1 MVKCTN
7 GVNTI
12 TVTEGAF
19 ETIFKYQGFR
29 RMDNNAD
36 AETPVENVD
45 DVEGENE
52 EFPDELIEKP
62 ISEWSKQEVK
72 DFAASH
78 NIDISGTR
86 NVSQAKEII
95 KRYLEELQ

>member
-19 ETIFKYQGFR
+19 ETIFKSQGFR
-29 RMDNNAD
+29 RVDNDAD
-36 AETPVENVD
+36 VQMPVENGD
-45 DVEGENE
+45 GVENGNE
-52 EFPDELIEKP
+52 ELPDELIEKP

-72 DFAASH
+72 DFAANH